1 MLCVICTCVNQVTPV
16 GAYITDPVLAS
27 ESREP
32 VALKATISLVE
43 ATKQPQ
49 GQHHFNPST
58 YHILYVQ
65 LPTIAVFYMM
75 YPDGAV
81 S

>member
-1 MLCVICTCVNQVTPV
+1 MICTCVNQVTSV
-16 GAYITDPVLAS
+16 GAYITNPVLTS
-27 ESREP
+27 ESLER
-32 VALKATISLVE
+32 LKATISLVE

-49 GQHHFNPST
+49 GQHHFSPST

-65 LPTIAVFYMM
+65 LPTITVFKKWM
-75 YPDGAV
+75 YPNGAV